1 MSHLL
6 LTNSIFTCNKPKAC
20 LNKTIAKFSMGILRV
35 CLGLMWWLGSV
46 VTALPRLRQEDCHD
60 CQVGGA
66 MYRVSSQP
74 RPNIENLSS
83 TKAKTELRTKPRQT
97 ST

>member
-6 LTNSIFTCNKPKAC
+6 PVNFIFTCNKPKAC
-20 LNKTIAKFSMGILRV
+20 LNKTIAKFSVGSLRV
-35 CLGLMWWLGSV
+35 CLGLMWWLESV
-46 VTALPRLRQEDCHD
+46 VTALPRLRQENCPD

-66 MYRVSSQP
+66 TYRVSSQP
-74 RPNIENLSS
+74 RLHRESLSS
-83 TKAKTELRTKPRQT
+83 TNAKTELKTKPRQA